1 MQEAPDLV
9 TFPEKIISRKLHIL
23 CSEKSTE
30 CTKFMCQIFFYP
42 KNSYSNSFLLSL
54 LSNADMTRQFP
65 YLVQMRE
72 NTDQKNSIF
81 RQFLRSVP
89 LRYGQE

>member
-54 LSNADMTRQFP
+54 LTNADMTEVTLQFS
-65 YLVQMRE
+65 M
-72 NTDQKNSIF
+72 
-81 RQFLRSVP
+81 VP
-89 LRYGQE
+89 ASFSAEKGT